1 MKKIIIAL
9 LLAATSAFAAPKIET
24 IAGTGKAGFS
34 GDGGPALEAELNN
47 PYGLVVGPG
56 GALFVC
62 DMGNHRIRKIDRKG
76 IITTVAG
83 SGVKGWSG
91 DGGSA
96 LAATLNEPYE
106 VRFDNRGN
114 MFFVE
119 MRNAVV
125 RRVDAKTGIIS
136 TIAGSGRPGFGGDGG
151 AATNAALNQP
161 HSIQFVGPNF
171 AELWICDI
179 GNHRL
184 RAVDMKTGVIK
195 TVGGT
200 GQPLATRDG
209 DFLYGNPLNGPRAL
223 DADRLFGQIVLALRE
238 GNSIYRVN
246 ARTQKIHRI
255 AGDGSKGF
263 STNSLPALEA
273 PLSGPK
279 GVALPQKFGTPV
291 YWADTESHTIRFVE
305 KGTVQVLAGTGR
317 AGDGN
322 DGNPRECEL
331 ARPHGVFAQG
341 NEYLWIGDS
350 ENHRVRRVKLR

>member
-1 MKKIIIAL
+1 MKTIVIAL
-9 LLAATSAFAAPKIET
+9 LFATVSIFAAPKIET

-34 GDGGPALEAELNN
+34 GDGGPALQAELNN

-56 GALFVC
+56 GALFLC
-62 DMGNHRIRKIDRKG
+62 DMGNHRIRKIDKKG

-119 MRNAVV
+119 MRNAIV

-136 TIAGSGRPGFGGDGG
+136 TIAGTGRPGFSGDGG

-161 HSIQFVGPNF
+161 HSIQFV
-171 AELWICDI
+171 ADQLWICDI
-179 GNHRL
+179 GNHRI
-184 RAVDMKTGVIK
+184 RAVELKSGLIK

-200 GQPLATRDG
+200 GQAAPTRDG
-209 DFLYGNPLNGPRAL
+209 ELLLNNPLKGPRAL
-223 DADRLFGQIVLALRE
+223 DSNGSQIVLALRE
-238 GNSIYRVN
+238 GNAIYSIDPRSV
-246 ARTQKIHRI
+246 RLTRI
-255 AGDGSKGF
+255 AGNGSKGF
-263 STNSLPALEA
+263 STNSTPASEA
-273 PLSGPK
+273 SLSGPK
-279 GVALPQKFGTPV
+279 GITIGGDCV
-291 YWADTESHTIRFVE
+291 YWADTESHTIRYVE
-305 KGTVQVLAGTGR
+305 NGLVKTLAGTGKP
-317 AGDGN
+317 G
-322 DGNPRECEL
+322 EL